1 MSTIMKDENN
11 KKTQKGEKREY
22 TSKEKSDAIE
32 KLITARV
39 GLLLRQPFFG
49 NLATRLELVEASDW
63 LPTLATDGRKFYYNI
78 DFIKTLSAKQMEFG
92 FGHEVLH
99 NVFDHLTRRDDRDA
113 RFFNYA
119 CDFAVNQIL
128 VDERIGEKID
138 QVQICLD
145 SKYRGKSAEEIYDDL
160 MKNVKFMDADEFLKQ
175 LGDLLDDHIDW
186 ESDGGE
192 GDQDGDGDK
201 EGNGK
206 GRPKY
211 SKEELKKI
219 RDELKE
225 AMVAAAQA
233 AGAGRVPAALQ
244 RFMKDL
250 TEPKMDWRQMLR
262 MNIQS
267 IIRSNYSFMRPSRK
281 GWHTGAVLPGMMND
295 ETIDVC
301 IGLDMSGSIGD
312 AQAKDFISEVKGL
325 MEEYVDYNIKLWCF
339 DTEVYNL
346 ATFTADN
353 GEDLLSYEIKGG
365 GGTDFDCN
373 YDFMKAH
380 GIEPKKFIMFTDGY
394 PCGSWGDEDYCDTL
408 FIIHGSEEIKSP
420 FGQYAHYK

>member
-1 MSTIMKDENN
+1 MSATVMKDENN
-11 KKTQKGEKREY
+11 KKVLEKREY
-22 TSKEKSDAIE
+22 TAKEKNDAVE

-49 NLATRLELVEASDW
+49 NLATRLQLIDASEW
-63 LPTLATDGRKFYYNI
+63 CPTAATDGRNFYYNI
-78 DFIKTLSAKQMEFG
+78 DFVKKLSAKQCEFL
-92 FGHEVLH
+92 FGHETLH
-99 NVFDHLTRRDDRDA
+99 NVYDHLTRRLDRDP

-138 QVQICLD
+138 QVKICLD
-145 SKYRGKSAEEIYDDL
+145 NKYRGKSAEEIYDEL
-160 MKNVKFMDADEFLKQ
+160 MKNVQFVSAEELLEK
-175 LGDLLDDHIDW
+175 LGELLDDHMDW
-186 ESDGGE
+186 DADGAP
-192 GDQDGDGDK
+192 QDGDSGDK
-201 EGNGK
+201 EGNGP
-206 GRPKY
+206 PKY

-233 AGAGRVPAALQ
+233 AGAGRVPVGVQ
-244 RFMKDL
+244 RLLKDL

-281 GWHTGAVLPGMMND
+281 GWHTGAVLPGMLND

-301 IGLDMSGSIGD
+301 IALDMSGSIGD
-312 AQAKDFISEVKGL
+312 AQAKDFLTEVKGI
-325 MEEYVDYNIKLWCF
+325 MDEYVDYNIKLWCF

-346 ATFTADN
+346 ASFTADN
-353 GEDLLSYEIKGG
+353 GEDLMSYEVKGG

-373 YDFMKAH
+373 YTFMKEH

-408 FIIHGSEEIKSP
+408 FIIHGPEEIKSP
-420 FGQYAHYK
+420 FGQFAHYK

>member
-1 MSTIMKDENN
+1 MSATVMKDENN
-11 KKTQKGEKREY
+11 KKVLEKREY
-22 TSKEKSDAIE
+22 TSKEKNDAIE

-49 NLATRLELVEASDW
+49 NLATRLQLVDASEW
-63 LPTLATDGRKFYYNI
+63 CPTAATDGRNFYYNI
-78 DFIKTLSAKQMEFG
+78 DFVKKLSAKQCEFL
-92 FGHEVLH
+92 FGHETLH
-99 NVFDHLTRRDDRDA
+99 NVFDHLTRRVDRDP

-160 MKNVKFMDADEFLKQ
+160 MKNVKFVDADEFLKQ
-175 LGDLLDDHIDW
+175 LGELLDDHMDW
-186 ESDGGE
+186 DEEGDPRDGEGGE
-192 GDQDGDGDK
+192 KDS
-201 EGNGK
+201 NGA
-206 GRPKY
+206 PKY

-233 AGAGRVPAALQ
+233 AGAGRVPVGVQ
-244 RFMKDL
+244 RLLKDL
-250 TEPKMDWRQMLR
+250 TEPKMDWRQLLR

-267 IIRSNYSFMRPSRK
+267 ILRSNYSFMRPSRK
-281 GWHTGAVLPGMMND
+281 GWHTGAVLPGMLND
-295 ETIDVC
+295 ETIDIC
-301 IGLDMSGSIGD
+301 IGIDMSGSIGD
-312 AQAKDFISEVKGL
+312 AQAKDFLSEVKGI
-325 MEEYVDYNIKLWCF
+325 MDEYVDYNIQLWCF
-339 DTEVYNL
+339 DTEVYNY
-346 ATFTADN
+346 AKFSADN
-353 GEDLLSYEIKGG
+353 GQDLDSYEIKGG

-373 YDFMKAH
+373 YNFMKEQ
-380 GIEPKKFIMFTDGY
+380 GIEPKKFVMFTDGY

-408 FIIHGSEEIKSP
+408 FIIHGSEDIKSP

>member
-1 MSTIMKDENN
+1 MSATVMKDENN
-11 KKTQKGEKREY
+11 KKVLEKREY
-22 TSKEKSDAIE
+22 TAKERSDAVE

-49 NLATRLELVEASDW
+49 NLATRLQLIDASDW
-63 LPTLATDGRKFYYNI
+63 CPTAATDGRNFYYNI
-78 DFIKTLSAKQMEFG
+78 DFVKKLSAKQCEFL
-92 FGHEVLH
+92 FGHETLH
-99 NVFDHLTRRDDRDA
+99 NVFDHLTRRMDRDP

-128 VDERIGEKID
+128 IDERIGEKID
-138 QVQICLD
+138 QVKICLD
-145 SKYRGKSAEEIYDDL
+145 NKYRGKSAEEIYDEL
-160 MKNVKFMDADEFLKQ
+160 MKNVQFVSAEELLEK
-175 LGDLLDDHIDW
+175 LGELLDDHIDW
-186 ESDGGE
+186 DADGTP
-192 GDQDGDGDK
+192 QDGENGDK
-201 EGNGK
+201 DGK
-206 GRPKY
+206 GPPKY

-233 AGAGRVPAALQ
+233 AGAGRIPVGVQ
-244 RFMKDL
+244 RLLKDL

-281 GWHTGAVLPGMMND
+281 GWHTNAVLPGMLND

-301 IGLDMSGSIGD
+301 IALDMSGSIGD
-312 AQAKDFISEVKGL
+312 SQAKDFLSEVKGI
-325 MEEYVDYNIKLWCF
+325 MDEYVDYKIQLWCF
-339 DTEVYNL
+339 DTEVYGL
-346 ATFTADN
+346 ASFTADN
-353 GEDLLSYEIKGG
+353 GEDILNYQIQGG

-373 YDFMKAH
+373 YNFMKEH

-394 PCGSWGDEDYCDTL
+394 PCGSWGDEEYCDTL
-408 FIIHGSEEIKSP
+408 FIIHGPEEIKSP

>member
-1 MSTIMKDENN
+1 MSATVMKDENN
-11 KKTQKGEKREY
+11 KKVLEKREY
-22 TSKEKSDAIE
+22 TTKEKNDAIE

-49 NLATRLELVEASDW
+49 NLATRLQLIDASEW
-63 LPTLATDGRKFYYNI
+63 CPTAATDGRNFYYNI
-78 DFIKTLSAKQMEFG
+78 DFVKKLSAKQCEFL
-92 FGHEVLH
+92 FGHETLH
-99 NVFDHLTRRDDRDA
+99 NVFDHLTRRLDRDP

-160 MKNVKFMDADEFLKQ
+160 MKNVKFVDADEFLKQ
-175 LGDLLDDHIDW
+175 LGELLDDHMDW
-186 ESDGGE
+186 DEEGDPRDGE
-192 GDQDGDGDK
+192 GGDK
-201 EGNGK
+201 DSNGA
-206 GRPKY
+206 PKY

-225 AMVAAAQA
+225 AMV
-233 AGAGRVPAALQ
+233 
-244 RFMKDL
+244 DL
-250 TEPKMDWRQMLR
+250 TEPKMDWRQLLR

-267 IIRSNYSFMRPSRK
+267 ILRSNYSFMRPSRK
-281 GWHTGAVLPGMMND
+281 GWHTGAVLPGMLND
-295 ETIDVC
+295 ETIDIC
-301 IGLDMSGSIGD
+301 IGIDMSGSIGD
-312 AQAKDFISEVKGL
+312 AQAKDFLSEVKGI
-325 MEEYVDYNIKLWCF
+325 MDEYVDYNIQLWCF
-339 DTEVYNL
+339 DTEVYNY
-346 ATFTADN
+346 AKFSADN
-353 GEDLLSYEIKGG
+353 GQDLDSYEIKGG

-373 YDFMKAH
+373 YNFMKEQ
-380 GIEPKKFIMFTDGY
+380 GIEPKKFVMFTDGY

-408 FIIHGSEEIKSP
+408 FIIHGPEEIKSP

>member
-1 MSTIMKDENN
+1 MSATVMKDENN
-11 KKTQKGEKREY
+11 KKVLEKREY
-22 TSKEKSDAIE
+22 TAKEKNDAVE

-49 NLATRLELVEASDW
+49 NLATRLQLIDASEW
-63 LPTLATDGRKFYYNI
+63 CPTAATDGRNFYYNI
-78 DFIKTLSAKQMEFG
+78 DFVKKLSAKQCEFL
-92 FGHEVLH
+92 FGHETLH
-99 NVFDHLTRRDDRDA
+99 NVFDHLTRRLDRDP

-138 QVQICLD
+138 QVKICLD
-145 SKYRGKSAEEIYDDL
+145 NKYRGKSAEEIYDEL
-160 MKNVKFMDADEFLKQ
+160 MKNVQFVSAEELLEK
-175 LGDLLDDHIDW
+175 LGELLDDHMDW
-186 ESDGGE
+186 DADGAP
-192 GDQDGDGDK
+192 QDGDSGDK
-201 EGNGK
+201 EGNGP
-206 GRPKY
+206 PKY

-233 AGAGRVPAALQ
+233 AGAGRVPVGVQ
-244 RFMKDL
+244 RLLKDL

-281 GWHTGAVLPGMMND
+281 GWHTGAVLPGMLND

-301 IGLDMSGSIGD
+301 IALDMSGSIGD
-312 AQAKDFISEVKGL
+312 AQAKDFLTEVKGI
-325 MEEYVDYNIKLWCF
+325 MDEYVDYNIKLWCF

-346 ATFTADN
+346 ASFTADN
-353 GEDLLSYEIKGG
+353 GEDLMSYEVKGG

-373 YDFMKAH
+373 YTFMKEH

-408 FIIHGSEEIKSP
+408 FIIHGPEEIKSP
-420 FGQYAHYK
+420 FGQFAHYK

>member
-1 MSTIMKDENN
+1 MSATVMKDENN
-11 KKTQKGEKREY
+11 KKVLEKREY
-22 TSKEKSDAIE
+22 TTKEKNDAVE

-49 NLATRLELVEASDW
+49 NLATRLQLIDASDW
-63 LPTLATDGRKFYYNI
+63 CPTAATDGRNFYYNI
-78 DFIKTLSAKQMEFG
+78 DFVKKLSAKQCEFL
-92 FGHEVLH
+92 FGHETLH
-99 NVFDHLTRRDDRDA
+99 NVFDHLTRRMERDP

-138 QVQICLD
+138 QVKICLD
-145 SKYRGKSAEEIYDDL
+145 NKYRGKSAEEIYDEL
-160 MKNVKFMDADEFLKQ
+160 MKNVQFVSAEELLEK
-175 LGDLLDDHIDW
+175 LGELLDDHIDW
-186 ESDGGE
+186 DADGNPQDGE
-192 GDQDGDGDK
+192 GKDK
-201 EGNGK
+201 DGNGP
-206 GRPKY
+206 PKY

-233 AGAGRVPAALQ
+233 AGAGRIPVGVQ
-244 RFMKDL
+244 RLLKDL

-281 GWHTGAVLPGMMND
+281 GWHTGAVLPGMLND

-301 IGLDMSGSIGD
+301 IALDMSGSIGD
-312 AQAKDFISEVKGL
+312 SQAKDFLTEVKGI
-325 MEEYVDYNIKLWCF
+325 MDEYVDYNIKLWCF

-353 GEDLLSYEIKGG
+353 GEELLDYKIKGG

-373 YDFMKAH
+373 YTFMKEQ

-408 FIIHGSEEIKSP
+408 FIIHGPEDIKSP
-420 FGQYAHYK
+420 FGQFAHYK

>member
-1 MSTIMKDENN
+1 MSATVMKDENN
-11 KKTQKGEKREY
+11 KKVLEKREY
-22 TSKEKSDAIE
+22 TTKEKNDAIE

-49 NLATRLELVEASDW
+49 NLATRLQLIDASEW
-63 LPTLATDGRKFYYNI
+63 CPTAATDGRNFYYNI
-78 DFIKTLSAKQMEFG
+78 DFVKKLSAKQCEFL
-92 FGHEVLH
+92 FGHETLH
-99 NVFDHLTRRDDRDA
+99 NVFDHLTRRLDRDP

-160 MKNVKFMDADEFLKQ
+160 MKNVKLVDADEFLKQ
-175 LGDLLDDHIDW
+175 LGELLDDHMDW
-186 ESDGGE
+186 DEEGDPRDGE
-192 GDQDGDGDK
+192 GGDK
-201 EGNGK
+201 DSNGA
-206 GRPKY
+206 PKY

-233 AGAGRVPAALQ
+233 AGAGRVPVGVQ
-244 RFMKDL
+244 RLLKDL
-250 TEPKMDWRQMLR
+250 TEPKMDWRQLLR

-267 IIRSNYSFMRPSRK
+267 ILRSNYSFMRPSRK
-281 GWHTGAVLPGMMND
+281 GWHTGAVLPGMLND
-295 ETIDVC
+295 ETIDIC
-301 IGLDMSGSIGD
+301 IGIDMSGSIGD
-312 AQAKDFISEVKGL
+312 AQAKDFLSEVKGI
-325 MEEYVDYNIKLWCF
+325 MDEYVDYNIQLWCF
-339 DTEVYNL
+339 DTEVYNY
-346 ATFTADN
+346 AKFSADN
-353 GEDLLSYEIKGG
+353 GQDLDSYEIKGG

-373 YDFMKAH
+373 YNFMKEQ
-380 GIEPKKFIMFTDGY
+380 GIEPKKFVMFTDGY

-408 FIIHGSEEIKSP
+408 FIIHGPEEIKSP

>member
-1 MSTIMKDENN
+1 MSATVMKDENN
-11 KKTQKGEKREY
+11 KKVLEKREY
-22 TSKEKSDAIE
+22 TTKEKNDAIE

-49 NLATRLELVEASDW
+49 NLATRLQLIDASEW
-63 LPTLATDGRKFYYNI
+63 CPTAATDGRNFYYNI
-78 DFIKTLSAKQMEFG
+78 DFVKKLSAKQCEFL
-92 FGHEVLH
+92 FGHETLH
-99 NVFDHLTRRDDRDA
+99 NVFDHLTRRLDRDP

-160 MKNVKFMDADEFLKQ
+160 MKNVKFVDADEFLKQ
-175 LGDLLDDHIDW
+175 LGELLDDHMDW
-186 ESDGGE
+186 DEEGDPRDGE
-192 GDQDGDGDK
+192 GGDK
-201 EGNGK
+201 DSNGA
-206 GRPKY
+206 PKY

-233 AGAGRVPAALQ
+233 AGAGRVPVGVQ
-244 RFMKDL
+244 RLLKDL
-250 TEPKMDWRQMLR
+250 TEPKMDWRQLLR

-267 IIRSNYSFMRPSRK
+267 ILRSNYSFMRPSRK
-281 GWHTGAVLPGMMND
+281 GWHTGAVLPGMLND
-295 ETIDVC
+295 ETIDIC
-301 IGLDMSGSIGD
+301 IGIDMSGSIGD
-312 AQAKDFISEVKGL
+312 AQAKDFLSEVKGI
-325 MEEYVDYNIKLWCF
+325 MDEYVDYNIQLWCF
-339 DTEVYNL
+339 DTEVYNY
-346 ATFTADN
+346 AKFSADN
-353 GEDLLSYEIKGG
+353 GQDLDSYEIKGG

-373 YDFMKAH
+373 YNFMKEQ
-380 GIEPKKFIMFTDGY
+380 GIEPKKFVMFTDGY

-408 FIIHGSEEIKSP
+408 FIIHGPEEIKSP

>member
-1 MSTIMKDENN
+1 MSSATIMKDENN
-11 KKTQKGEKREY
+11 KKVQKVEQREY
-22 TSKEKSDAIE
+22 TAKEKSDAVE

-49 NLATRLELVEASDW
+49 NLATRLELIDASEW
-63 LPTLATDGRKFYYNI
+63 LPTLATDGRKFYYNVG
-78 DFIKTLSAKQMEFG
+78 FVKSLSAKQMEFG

-99 NVFDHLTRRDDRDA
+99 NVFDHLTRREDRIP
-113 RFFNYA
+113 RIFNYA

-138 QVQICLD
+138 QVQICYD
-145 SKYRGKSAEEIYDDL
+145 SKYRGKSSEEIYDEL
-160 MKNVKFMDADEFLKQ
+160 MKGAKQMSMDEFLDQ
-175 LGDLLDDHIDW
+175 LGELLDEHIDW
-186 ESDGGE
+186 EEGE
-192 GDQDGDGDK
+192 GEGK
-201 EGNGK
+201 EGEDGNGK

-244 RFMKDL
+244 RFLKDL
-250 TEPKMDWRQMLR
+250 TEPKMDWRQLLR

-301 IGLDMSGSIGD
+301 IAIDMSGSIGD
-312 AQAKDFISEVKGL
+312 SQAKDFISEVKGI
-325 MEEYVDYNIKLWCF
+325 MDEYVDYNIKLWCF

-353 GEDLLSYEIKGG
+353 GEDLMSYEVKGG
-365 GGTDFDCN
+365 GGTDFDAN
-373 YDFMKAH
+373 YDFMKTH

-394 PCGSWGDEDYCDTL
+394 PCGSWGDADYCDTL
-408 FIIHGSEEIKSP
+408 FIIHGPEEIKSP

>member
-11 KKTQKGEKREY
+11 KKVQKGEKREY

-99 NVFDHLTRRDDRDA
+99 NVFDHLTRRDDRDP

-186 ESDGGE
+186 ESDGD

-201 EGNGK
+201 DGK

-312 AQAKDFISEVKGL
+312 AQAKDFISEVKGI

-346 ATFTADN
+346 ASFTADN

-373 YDFMKAH
+373 YDFMKAN

-408 FIIHGSEEIKSP
+408 FIIHGPEEIKSP